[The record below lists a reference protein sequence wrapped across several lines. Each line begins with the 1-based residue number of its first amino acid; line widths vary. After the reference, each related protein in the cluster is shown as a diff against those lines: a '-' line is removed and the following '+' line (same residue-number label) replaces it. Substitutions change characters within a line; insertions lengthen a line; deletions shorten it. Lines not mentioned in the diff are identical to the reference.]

1 MPNTQRVS
9 RHYGHAVNEE
19 RLGPEDLAIL
29 ALESPT
35 IAGHTCKT
43 IVCEGP
49 APDIDELRS
58 HVFDRLAGAPR
69 CCQRLSGEADGAA
82 AWVVDPAFS
91 IADHVRA
98 APEPEETL
106 VTAVA
111 RAMSTRLDRGRSL
124 WDVELHPDVGDGRWA
139 LVWRVHHAM
148 ADGMTAMRWAGELFW
163 DDAVEQPHG
172 PTVPPMAE
180 PAAGARTGVA
190 ARARALLDAS
200 VALAREVR
208 PSSAPGP
215 FRGVVGTRRQVAFAH
230 CPLDDLRRVE
240 HAVGGGVTLNDVV
253 LAVVAGGIRRWSD
266 TVAVAVRAARV
277 KVPVSM
283 HAPGGADPAGN
294 RDSFLF
300 VDLPVGEVDPLQ
312 RLARV
317 NRETAER
324 KTHHAAD
331 TLYAT
336 LEDLRKASPP
346 LAALATRLL
355 MSPHEFFVNVS
366 NVRGP
371 QSPLTVLGRP
381 VRELY
386 SVAEVAPRHPLRI
399 AVTSLN
405 GAMSFG
411 LCADPDLVTGLDTL
425 AAGIEA
431 SISELVA
438 ACGVSAPA

>member
-1 MPNTQRVS
+1 MPNTSRVS
-9 RHYGHAVNEE
+9 RHYGHAVQEE

-43 IVCEGP
+43 IVCDGP
-49 APDIDELRS
+49 APDLDELRS
-58 HVFDRLAGAPR
+58 HVFDRLTGAPR
-69 CCQRLSGEADGAA
+69 CCQCLSVEADGAA
-82 AWVVDPAFS
+82 TWVDDPAFS

-98 APEPEETL
+98 APDPEETL

-124 WDVELHPDVGDGRWA
+124 WDVELHADVGEGRWA

-148 ADGMTAMRWAGELFW
+148 ADGMTAMRWAGDLFW

-172 PTVPPMAE
+172 PAVPPMAE
-180 PAAGARTGVA
+180 PAAGARPGVV
-190 ARARALLDAS
+190 ARGRALLKAS
-200 VALAREVR
+200 MALARELK

-215 FRGVVGTRRQVAFAH
+215 FRRSVGTRRQVAFAR
-230 CPLDDLRRVE
+230 CSLDDLRRVE

-253 LAVVAGGIRRWSD
+253 LSVVAGGIRQWSE
-266 TVAVAVRAARV
+266 AVDVSVGAARV

-283 HAPGGADPAGN
+283 HAPSGTDAAGN

-300 VDLPVGEVDPLQ
+300 VDLPVGEGDPLQ
-312 RLARV
+312 RLSRV

-324 KTHHAAD
+324 KSHHDAD

-336 LEDLRKASPP
+336 LADLRRTVPP
-346 LAALATRLL
+346 LATLATRLL
-355 MSPHEFFVNVS
+355 MSQREFFVNVS

-371 QSPLTVLGRP
+371 QSVLTVLGRP

-399 AVTSLN
+399 AVTSLS

-425 AAGIEA
+425 AAAIEA
-431 SISELVA
+431 SIAELVA
-438 ACGVSAPA
+438 AVAAV

>member
-1 MPNTQRVS
+1 MPNRKSVS
-9 RHYGHAVNEE
+9 RHYRHAVNEE

-29 ALESPT
+29 AAESAT

-49 APDIDELRS
+49 APDLDELRS
-58 HVFDRLAGAPR
+58 RLVDRLAGAPR
-69 CCQRLSGEADGAA
+69 CCQCLSGEAAGAA
-82 AWVVDPAFS
+82 SWVDDPSFS

-98 APEPEETL
+98 APDPDEPL
-106 VTAVA
+106 LAAVA

-124 WDVELHPDVGDGRWA
+124 WDVELHTDVGDGRWA

-148 ADGMTAMRWAGELFW
+148 ADGMTAMRWAADLFW

-172 PTVPPMAE
+172 PAVPPMAE
-180 PAAGARTGVA
+180 AAAGARAGAVA
-190 ARARALLDAS
+190 RSRALLKAS
-200 VALAREVR
+200 LALARELR

-215 FRGVVGTRRQVAFAH
+215 FRGLVGARRQVAFVR
-230 CPLDDLRRVE
+230 CSLGDLRGVE
-240 HAVGGGVTLNDVV
+240 HGIGGGVTLNDVV
-253 LAVVAGGIRRWSD
+253 LSVVAGGIRRWSD
-266 TVAVAVRAARV
+266 AVAVPVRAARV

-283 HAPGGADPAGN
+283 HVGADAAGN
-294 RDSFLF
+294 RDSLLF
-300 VDLPVGEVDPLQ
+300 VDLPVGEDDPLE
-312 RLARV
+312 RLAQV

-324 KTHHAAD
+324 KSHHDAD

-336 LEDLRKASPP
+336 LEDLRRASPS
-346 LAALATRLL
+346 LATLASRLL

-381 VRELY
+381 VQELY
-386 SVAEVAPRHPLRI
+386 SVAEIAPRHPLRI
-399 AVTSLN
+399 AVTSLS

-411 LCADPDLVTGLDTL
+411 LCADPELVTGLDVL

-438 ACGVSAPA
+438 AV